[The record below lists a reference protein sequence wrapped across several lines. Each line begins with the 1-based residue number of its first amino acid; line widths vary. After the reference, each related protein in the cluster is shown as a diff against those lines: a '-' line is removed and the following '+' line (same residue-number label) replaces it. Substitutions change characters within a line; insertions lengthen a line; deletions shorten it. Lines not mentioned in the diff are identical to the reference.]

1 MTVPELE
8 GAYRYL
14 MLREAIATVAIQHRE
29 ACECDTC
36 LAAYGDKE
44 AFLRVWLI
52 AEHERSEP
60 VDADDLG

>member
-14 MLREAIATVAIQHRE
+14 LLREAIASLAIEHRQG
-29 ACECDTC
+29 CGCDVC
-36 LAAYGDKE
+36 LAAHGDKE

-52 AEHERSEP
+52 AEHER
-60 VDADDLG
+60 A

>member
-14 MLREAIATVAIQHRE
+14 LLREAIASVAIEHRQG
-29 ACECDTC
+29 CGCDVC
-36 LAAYGDKE
+36 LAAHGDKE

-52 AEHERSEP
+52 AEHER
-60 VDADDLG
+60 A